1 MLEEMLSIGV
11 SGILLVT
18 SDQKNTRRFD
28 SILDKNIPIIFLE
41 RMEQNKDYTSDIF
54 DNNQMVNSITTSI
67 LNN

>member
-41 RMEQNKDYTSDIF
+41 RMEQIKDYTSDIF

>member
-1 MLEEMLSIGV
+1 MSIGV